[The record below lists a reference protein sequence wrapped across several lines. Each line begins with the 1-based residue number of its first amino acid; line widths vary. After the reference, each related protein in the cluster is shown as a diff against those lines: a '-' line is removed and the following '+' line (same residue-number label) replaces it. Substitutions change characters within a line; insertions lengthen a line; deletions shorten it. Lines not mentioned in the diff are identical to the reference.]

1 MIGSLGASGKREKM
15 TEFIVRNEKEKE
27 VATFQEFQDAWD
39 YLVLALESEG
49 DIIKSDDNNET
60 NS

>member
-1 MIGSLGASGKREKM
+1 MHGASGKREKM
-15 TEFIVRNEKEKE
+15 AEFIVRNEKEKA
-27 VATFQEFQDAWD
+27 VAAFHQFQDAWD

-49 DIIKSDDNNET
+49 DIVQSDDNNES